1 MRWAATRG
9 SSRAAVVLPV
19 AVLLGT
25 VLLGTTACATA
36 AGSTDPRVV
45 RVVASTNVWGNVAST
60 VGGRHAQVTS
70 LITDPAADPHE
81 YEASARTR
89 LAVSRADVVVE
100 NGGGYD
106 DFLRRLVDAPGTR
119 AQVVDAV
126 DVSGAAAR
134 AKAAGTELNEHVWYD
149 LSSVG
154 QVAGRLAA
162 ALAEADPRDA
172 PSFRANAASFQD
184 RLRQLADQVR
194 ADRAATDG
202 APVAITEPVPLY
214 LLDALGAVDKTPA
227 AFSQAVEEGDDV
239 PVTVL
244 RQTLALFSDRAVRAL
259 VYNAQTAD
267 PQTAL
272 VTKAARDAGVAVVPV
287 TEILPPRT
295 SYLRWMTGNVRAI
308 SEALR

>member
-1 MRWAATRG
+1 MRWAATGGGR
-9 SSRAAVVLPV
+9 RAAAAVVL
-19 AVLLGT
+19 LGA

-36 AGSTDPRVV
+36 AGSTDHRVV
-45 RVVASTNVWGNVAST
+45 RIVASTNVWGDVAST

-70 LITDPAADPHE
+70 LISDPAADPHE

-106 DFLRRLVDAPGTR
+106 DFLRRLVSAPGTEAR
-119 AQVVDAV
+119 VVDAV
-126 DVSGAAAR
+126 SVSGAAAR
-134 AKAAGTELNEHVWYD
+134 AKATGGELNEHVWYD
-149 LSSVG
+149 LPSVAK
-154 QVAGRLAA
+154 VAGRLAA
-162 ALAEADPRDA
+162 VLAEADPQDA
-172 PSFRANAASFQD
+172 PTFRTNAAAFQG
-184 RLRQLADQVR
+184 RLQQLADRVR

-214 LLDALGAVDKTPA
+214 LLDALGAVNKTPA

-244 RQTLALFSDRAVRAL
+244 RETLALFSDRAVRAL

-272 VTKAARDAGVAVVPV
+272 LRKAAQNAGVAVVPV
-287 TEILPPRT
+287 TEILPPHT
-295 SYLRWMTGNVRAI
+295 SYLQWMTGNVRAI
-308 SEALR
+308 SEALA